1 MEKFNVSVKKPE
13 DISNATNSSTKLYTS
28 SLPHLFSFLFSVR
41 INEIMR
47 SVNSSSVIVTIDPQS
62 EFASPIF

>member
-28 SLPHLFSFLFSVR
+28 SLPHLFFFLFSVR